1 MSNPYARIFSEPG
14 AKGFSIAAFFGR
26 LPLAMAPIGIV
37 AMLSQTLG
45 EYWLAGAVAATYG
58 LGNAFLAPQISRW
71 IDRYGQT
78 AVAAPAAAVSAAAFV
93 LLILASHW
101 NWPAWTLFATAL
113 GAATLPSMSA
123 MVRARWSE
131 LFRDRPELNTA
142 FAFESAADEL
152 IYISGASLSVGLA
165 AAWFPEAGMLAS
177 TLFMVGGTA
186 AFLLQRKTEPAVR
199 APQADGP
206 AGSAIRQRPV
216 QIITLALVFVGAT
229 FATAEVSAI
238 AITTALGQPG
248 AASLVI
254 GVYAVGSFVLG
265 LVLGALNPRLA
276 LHRQLLIAV
285 GVLALTS
292 LPLLVAGSSVAL
304 LAAAVFLSGVAISPT
319 FITAFGLIERRV
331 PASMLTEG
339 VTWVMTGIGIGMSL
353 GAFVSGWVVDH
364 FGPQNG
370 FWVSVVA
377 SLAAAL
383 TIALGQ
389 RALAGERAAPGRL
402 AVS

>member
-1 MSNPYARIFSEPG
+1 MQGYSASPAPRAFPSPLSSAGRWPWRPSASSPCCPRPG
-14 AKGFSIAAFFGR
+14 
-26 LPLAMAPIGIV
+26 
-37 AMLSQTLG
+37 Q
-45 EYWLAGAVAATYG
+45 YWLAGAVAATYG
-58 LGNAFLAPQISRW
+58 LGNAFLAPQISRL

-177 TLFMVGGTA
+177 TLFMVVGTA

-199 APQADGP
+199 APQAGGP

-216 QIITLALVFVGAT
+216 QVITLALVFVGAT

-331 PASMLTEG
+331 PASMLTRG
-339 VTWVMTGIGIGMSL
+339 VMGDDGSASACPGRVR
-353 GAFVSGWVVDH
+353 VGWVVDR

-370 FWVSVVA
+370 FWVSVAA
-377 SLAAAL
+377 SPP
-383 TIALGQ
+383 
-389 RALAGERAAPGRL
+389 RP
-402 AVS
+402 